1 MPGRILVF
9 TDSHSGCGVGINM
22 AALLEQLVAAGYE
35 VFCAQRREQTPA
47 QNHLADLG
55 VRYLW
60 FERNPDD
67 DFSAFANDRVTPERI
82 FAQSRPDLI
91 FFMNGHPLGT
101 FAAIDVA
108 LAGGLPYVIREGVVA
123 PHFLPEGEA
132 QRHALKAHYRGAR
145 AVMTNCAENMEHL
158 ISFLGASADFGH
170 LILNGAADKYFAPR
184 DEAAREACRAE
195 LGVSAEDILCFTA
208 AMLES
213 AKGYQYQ
220 LGAIQILRDQAIG
233 ARLKFAWAGEGS
245 QREFLQGAIAKF
257 GLETRISL
265 LGQLGDVAR
274 LLDAADIFVFPS
286 ESEGLPAAVLEAMA
300 KGVPVLAT
308 DVGGISEGL
317 GDCGLLL
324 PRGVDFA
331 ELSQGLAAALAEL
344 AQDDARRREIGA
356 RGRAR
361 ASAQFTRTRMMAE
374 ILAIIEA
381 AMAPG

>member
-1 MPGRILVF
+1 MPGRVLVY

-22 AALLEQLVAAGYE
+22 AALMERLVAAGYA
-35 VFCAQRREQTPA
+35 VFCAQRREQTA
-47 QNHLADLG
+47 LQSRLTDLG
-55 VRYLW
+55 VRYQW

-67 DFSAFANDRVTPERI
+67 DFSAFANDRRTPERL
-82 FAQSRPDLI
+82 FAEVRPDII

-101 FAAIDVA
+101 FGAIATA

-123 PHFLPEGEA
+123 PHFLPGGEA
-132 QRHALKAHYRGAR
+132 QRRALKAHYLGAR
-145 AVMTNCAENMEHL
+145 AVMTNCAENLQHL
-158 ISFLGASADFGH
+158 RKFLGVSDDFGH
-170 LILNGAADKYFAPR
+170 PILNGAADKYFMPR
-184 DEAAREACRAE
+184 DAAVRQACRAE
-195 LGVSAEDILCFTA
+195 LGVSEDDILCFTA

-220 LGAIQILRDQAIG
+220 LGAYQILRDQPVG
-233 ARLKFAWAGEGS
+233 ARLKFAWAGEGT
-245 QREFLQGAIAKF
+245 QREFLEKAIVKF
-257 GLETRISL
+257 GLESHVSL
-265 LGQLGDVAR
+265 LGQLDDVTR

-286 ESEGLPAAVLEAMA
+286 ESEGLPAAILEAMA
-300 KGVPVLAT
+300 KGVPVIAA

-324 PRGVDFA
+324 PRSKDFT
-331 ELSQGLAAALAEL
+331 ELSQALAAALAGL
-344 AQDDARRREIGA
+344 APDGARRREIGA

-374 ILAIIEA
+374 ILAVIEA